1 MKLDPYFT
9 PLTKINSKWIKDLN
23 VKPETV
29 KLLEESSLTWVLVM
43 ILWESHLKAQAT
55 KNKQVGLHQT
65 KKFLHSKRNQQQSE
79 KTTYRMGINI

>member
-1 MKLDPYFT
+1 MKLEHSLT
-9 PLTKINSKWIKDLN
+9 PSTKINSKWIKDLN